1 MQFTTH
7 SPEQLLTDP
16 LREYCETKLQRPIHR
31 HKFDDPAVSMN
42 VDVSQHGESVELKV
56 RVTLPGMSPF
66 TVTGEHEDP
75 YAAIDLTS
83 DKLERRMRD
92 IADKRRSQRR
102 RAGGNNLPD
111 LGDEDHDI
119 FTEEEEQQLREM
131 GALDAVLET

>member
-7 SPEQLLTDP
+7 SPEQLLTKP

-31 HKFDDPAVSMN
+31 HKFDDPAVAMN

-75 YAAIDLTS
+75 YAAVDLTS

-92 IADKRRSQRR
+92 IADRRRSQRR
-102 RAGGNNLPD
+102 RAAGSAE
-111 LGDEDHDI
+111 LGDEDRDL
-119 FTEEEEQQLREM
+119 FTEEEEETLREL
-131 GALDAVLET
+131 GALDAVLES